1 MTTIYCSNKLKD
13 YFGKHVEF
21 TTDDTEPCAIGDWNA
36 HIFPAGGIKFIVF
49 VNNKSLIHFYI
60 QIEKKAEL
68 KFIEPM
74 FLEQYFKVMFL
85 NEIAKEDYEIKSFT
99 NTIAPI
105 RFKKTNN
112 DRRTAGVINHYIENF
127 LYYFNSPDR
136 AFNSDTLAEFNYI
149 SNDYYMKEKDSSRHF
164 YILERMK
171 ELFDE
176 SLKNTPQNIYNY
188 H

>member
-1 MTTIYCSNKLKD
+1 MTTIYCSNKLKE

-49 VNNKSLIHFYI
+49 VNNKSLIHFYVP
-60 QIEKKAEL
+60 IEKKAEL

-85 NEIAKEDYEIKSFT
+85 NGIVKEDFEIKSFT

-112 DRRTAGVINHYIENF
+112 DRRTAGVINHYIDQF
-127 LYYFNSPDR
+127 HYYFNIRDID
-136 AFNSDTLAEFNYI
+136 FNSDTLAEYNHI
-149 SNDYYMKEKDSSRHF
+149 SNDFIMREKDSSKF
-164 YILERMK
+164 FNLLERMK

-176 SLKNTPQNIYNY
+176 SLKNTPQNIYNF